1 MATKEGYAPVAQ
13 SQHESDEDEGNAL
26 LYGEQGK
33 GSEPPPQQPQR
44 RCRLADLLCTR
55 GYPALFL
62 CGWLGNSSRWGAVF
76 VIGHLTEELTH
87 SPRLVELVGGIYF
100 APLLLGPFGGWLSD
114 RYSRKV
120 VLIVFNVLVVIPSS
134 ALISRTI
141 EVGLLPT
148 ALLLTLAYVYIFIMG
163 LGFVVDLTC
172 RRALVSDV
180 TAASLLPIA
189 MAMESIGMQSASL
202 IGNQFGG
209 LAIEFLGGRPNAV
222 ALLACLQA
230 VSTLLMCTVTVKRR
244 APPPR
249 DGPGVVAQLVEGL
262 RVLQTNRGLQSI
274 LGVTAIGNFFFGPF
288 FPIVQVLAARMHVSP
303 SLTGLLAS
311 ASGYGGVT
319 AAAFVVLAAPKRIG
333 MLYWLGITAT
343 HVLMPFTALDSFW
356 LVFAVIYV
364 CGFGVGLCKTA
375 VFFPVCRAVRLLT
388 SANPKSIALAVGSNQ
403 SALVILTVAE
413 EVKGRALGLL
423 VLCIGASALG
433 TFALG
438 ELAERA
444 GTSASLV
451 VFGVVGTVAQLA
463 WFKYRPQ
470 AMFVL
475 RS

>member
-1 MATKEGYAPVAQ
+1 MNTAACK
-13 SQHESDEDEGNAL
+13 
-26 LYGEQGK
+26 
-33 GSEPPPQQPQR
+33 R
-44 RCRLADLLCTR
+44 RLSL
-55 GYPALFL
+55 
-62 CGWLGNSSRWGAVF
+62 GWAF
-76 VIGHLTEELTH
+76 T
-87 SPRLVELVGGIYF
+87 P
-100 APLLLGPFGGWLSD
+100 
-114 RYSRKV
+114 
-120 VLIVFNVLVVIPSS
+120 S
-134 ALISRTI
+134 ALCCS
-141 EVGLLPT
+141 
-148 ALLLTLAYVYIFIMG
+148 
-163 LGFVVDLTC
+163 
-172 RRALVSDV
+172 ALVSDV

-249 DGPGVVAQLVEGL
+249 DGPGVMAQLVEGL

-333 MLYWLGITAT
+333 MLYWLGIAAT

-364 CGFGVGLCKTA
+364 CGFGVGL
-375 VFFPVCRAVRLLT
+375 F
-388 SANPKSIALAVGSNQ
+388 GSNQ